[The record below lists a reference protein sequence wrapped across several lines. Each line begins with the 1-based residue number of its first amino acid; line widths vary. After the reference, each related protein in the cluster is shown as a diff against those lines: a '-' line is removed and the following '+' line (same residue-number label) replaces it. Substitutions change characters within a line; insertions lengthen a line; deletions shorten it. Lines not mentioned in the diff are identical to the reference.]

1 MQNCRK
7 RQWQRSGDALGS
19 LCLYGASSQFYLHDR
34 EDRSGAR
41 NIGTNGAIAVGGYI
55 ALAGLWAAPITGASM
70 NRARSFAPDLVR
82 GNFGTTWI
90 YVVGPAIGALIGVIF
105 EWILKGSP
113 TAAGA
118 IAAQGA
124 QGGDDSTDA

>member
-1 MQNCRK
+1 MWN
-7 RQWQRSGDALGS
+7 
-19 LCLYGASSQFYLHDR
+19 
-34 EDRSGAR
+34 
-41 NIGTNGAIAVGGYI
+41 
-55 ALAGLWAAPITGASM
+55 P
-70 NRARSFAPDLVR
+70 ARSFAPDLVR

-105 EWILKGSP
+105 EWILKGRP

-124 QGGDDSTDA
+124 QGADDSTDARKTAEK